1 METVINHFLRYLR
14 VERNASE
21 HTIEAYQRDLDQFFR
36 FTAPNEDQLDL
47 AIQNTDS
54 ITIRVW
60 IGTLLEQ
67 GMSRASIARKA
78 AALRSFFKYAFRRGH
93 IDHNPAQILII
104 PKQPKRIP
112 TVVSEPDLQRLLEQ
126 TSDGT
131 AWMNQENALIELFYS
146 TGIRLS
152 ELTGLNIDSLDMI
165 QKQILVMGK
174 GQKQRVVPFGKKASD
189 SLQLHLTTRHELL
202 QDETAAHH
210 PDSQA
215 VFLTKKGKRIYPRLV
230 QKIVQNR
237 IEEVS
242 EINRKSPHVLRHSF
256 ATHMLNAG
264 ADIRMIKEFL
274 GHSSLAATQV
284 YTHTGVD
291 HLKRIHQQA
300 HPRAKHEKSSSGK

>member
-21 HTIEAYQRDLDQFFR
+21 HTIEAYERDLDQFFR
-36 FTAPNEDQLDL
+36 FAAPNEDHLDL
-47 AIQNTDS
+47 SIQNTDS

-93 IDHNPAQILII
+93 IEHNPAQILII

-152 ELTGLNIDSLDMI
+152 ELTGLNIDRLDLS
-165 QKQILVMGK
+165 QQQIIVMGK

-189 SLQLHLTTRHELL
+189 SLRIHLTTRHELL
-202 QDETAAHH
+202 KGETEAHH

-230 QKIVQNR
+230 QKIVHNR
-237 IEEVS
+237 IESVS
-242 EINRKSPHVLRHSF
+242 EINKKSPHVLRHSF

-300 HPRAKHEKSSSGK
+300 HPRAKLEKSTSGK